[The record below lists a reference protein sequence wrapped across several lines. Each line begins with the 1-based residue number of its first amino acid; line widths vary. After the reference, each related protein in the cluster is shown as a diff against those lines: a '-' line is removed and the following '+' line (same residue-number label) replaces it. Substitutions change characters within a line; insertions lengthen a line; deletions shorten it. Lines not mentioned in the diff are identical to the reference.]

1 MIDPDETLERIRHHA
16 NHITADHR
24 ALGMRD
30 VLRHAVTLAEHVKA
44 LDDSLAHG
52 GLMPGEWVAA
62 QRWPRTIRV
71 GDRVQTLDNPGDP
84 EHDTGVVLKS
94 CRGGTWLVQ
103 WNRAGEAHEEDS
115 GDLRPI
121 G

>member
-1 MIDPDETLERIRHHA
+1 MIDPNETLERIRHHA